1 MAAIALGDV
10 RHRQVGDDPVCGA
23 DRLRPHRRRCGAVGE
38 HLRVG
43 YLHSLGLPGG
53 ARGVE
58 DDRRIGAVEAGWK
71 RALRTIYA
79 AKGVNL
85 RLDTD
90 IGSILGYIL
99 VGLIVGLL
107 ARMLVPGRDPV
118 GLLGTLAI
126 GVVGAVL
133 GGWLAGAFFKETAG
147 VDWLASIGV
156 AVLLVLL
163 VRSGSRRRGL
173 EMAG

>member
-1 MAAIALGDV
+1 MRPVREPERMAAALVTVPLIA
-10 RHRQVGDDPVCGA
+10 
-23 DRLRPHRRRCGAVGE
+23 
-38 HLRVG
+38 
-43 YLHSLGLPGG
+43 
-53 ARGVE
+53 ARG
-58 DDRRIGAVEAGWK
+58 D
-71 RALRTIYA
+71 
-79 AKGVNL
+79 NF

-107 ARMLVPGRDPV
+107 ARLLVPGRDPL
-118 GLLGTLAI
+118 GLLGTLVL

-156 AVLLVLL
+156 AVLLVLI
-163 VRSGSRRRGL
+163 VRAGSRRSAWR
-173 EMAG
+173 